1 MIRDRTAPLP
11 PPSPPGIGG
20 GSEGSEGSED
30 SEGSEGNEGHE
41 GSGKEG
47 GTADGIMVSYSDSVI
62 GCFNLR
68 NWIKSWLKRRD

>member
-30 SEGSEGNEGHE
+30 SEGSEGN
-41 GSGKEG
+41 GSVKEE
-47 GTADGIMVSYSDSVI
+47 GTADGIKVGHSVI
-62 GCFNLR
+62 RLLDVS
-68 NWIKSWLKRRD
+68 I

>member
-30 SEGSEGNEGHE
+30 SEGSEGNEGLE
-41 GSGKEG
+41 GSGKEE
-47 GTADGIMVSYSDSVI
+47 GTADGIKVSYSVI
-62 GCFNLR
+62 RLLDVS
-68 NWIKSWLKRRD
+68 I